1 MLAAS
6 VRYGFVCYAQR
17 SEDAETDDRSARQVT
32 RYVSAFRRIAGQGKS
47 LRFAVVSA
55 PKTQPFFT
63 RLVFSAFPRLVTAA
77 RSPAKK
83 RQGPM

>member
-32 RYVSAFRRIAGQGKS
+32 RYVVLLGGLQVTEKAFGLPSFLRQSTTSIYDPAVFHTPRFFQHFLDLLQRR
-47 LRFAVVSA
+47 
-55 PKTQPFFT
+55 
-63 RLVFSAFPRLVTAA
+63 A
-77 RSPAKK
+77 R
-83 RQGPM
+83 

>member
-32 RYVSAFRRIAGQGKS
+32 RYVVLLGGLQVTEKAFGLPSFLRQSTTSIYDPAVFHTPRFFQHFLDLLRR
-47 LRFAVVSA
+47 R
-55 PKTQPFFT
+55 
-63 RLVFSAFPRLVTAA
+63 A
-77 RSPAKK
+77 R
-83 RQGPM
+83 